1 MLKSA
6 TGDSAGFVT
15 TRLSFL
21 DSEVV
26 GKTRYLFAIGEGVPI
41 VEALDQA
48 SCILYAAHLS
58 NAYLNEAEDNNLKVR
73 QALCLQLELARALV
87 ESVIEALKG

>member
-1 MLKSA
+1 MSTSLTTTLNPSLSSGLKA
-6 TGDSAGFVT
+6 LA
-15 TRLSFL
+15 
-21 DSEVV
+21 VV

-58 NAYLNEAEDNNLKVR
+58 NAYLNEAEDNDLKVR

-87 ESVIEALKG
+87 ESVIEAVKG